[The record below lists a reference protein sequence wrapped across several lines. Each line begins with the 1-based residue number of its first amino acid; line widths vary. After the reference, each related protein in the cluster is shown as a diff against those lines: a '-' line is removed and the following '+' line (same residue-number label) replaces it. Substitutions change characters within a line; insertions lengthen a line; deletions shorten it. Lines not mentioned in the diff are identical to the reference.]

1 MVTDTTIKKGYKQT
15 EIGVIPEDWNVV
27 RLNLLSNDIGDG
39 IHSTPKY
46 VDSSNYFFV
55 NGNNL
60 SDGRILITRDTKCIS
75 EDEYESLKKNLDN
88 TTILMSINGTIGNLA
103 FFNNETVVLGKSAAY
118 IKLSQRID
126 KIFIYYLLQHSSIK
140 KFYDN
145 ELTGTTIKNLS
156 LASIRSTPIPIPPT
170 KPEQTAIAT
179 VLSDTDALIE
189 HLERLIAKKIA
200 IKQGAMQQLLT
211 GKKRLPGF
219 SGEWKEKKLRDIAD
233 FLKGRGLS
241 KSKLL
246 YNGSYSCIL
255 YGELYTTYSRII
267 KEVKNKTN
275 SREGLLSING
285 DILMPGSTTTVGIDL
300 ATASA
305 LQQNNVLLGGDLI
318 VIRKKEPN
326 NYNSEF
332 LANYL
337 THISKYKI
345 AEIAQGITII
355 HLHGSR
361 LQEIFVKIPS
371 DINEQVAIASVLS
384 DMDAEIES
392 LEQKRDKY
400 IMLKQG
406 MMHQLLTG
414 RIRIYAN
421 N

>member
-1 MVTDTTIKKGYKQT
+1 MVMDLIIKKGYKQT
-15 EIGVIPEDWNVV
+15 ELGVIPKDWDVKKLGEIADIITGNTPPTNDQSNYGED
-27 RLNLLSNDIGDG
+27 
-39 IHSTPKY
+39 
-46 VDSSNYFFV
+46 YFFV
-55 NGNNL
+55 
-60 SDGRILITRDTKCIS
+60 SPAD
-75 EDEYESLKKNLDN
+75 
-88 TTILMSINGTIGNLA
+88 
-103 FFNNETVVLGKSAAY
+103 LGKSKY
-118 IKLSQRID
+118 ISQTQKKLSKKGF
-126 KIFIYYLLQHSSIK
+126 KISRKIPPKSILFTCIGSTIGK
-140 KFYDN
+140 AGIATF
-145 ELTGTTIKNLS
+145 ELTSNQQINSILPNDNFSSDFLFYSLNLIAPKIQSLAGEQAVPIVNKREFEKTTIALPLS
-156 LASIRSTPIPIPPT
+156 IS
-170 KPEQTAIAT
+170 EQTAIAT

-189 HLERLIAKKIA
+189 KLEELIAKKKA
-200 IKQGAMQQLLT
+200 IKKGAMQQLLT

-219 SGEWKEKKLRDIAD
+219 SDEWKEKKLKDIAD

-246 YNGSYSCIL
+246 YDGSYSCIL
-255 YGELYTTYSRII
+255 YGELYTTYSQII
-267 KEVKNKTN
+267 KEVKSKTN
-275 SREGLLSING
+275 SREGLPSING

-305 LQQNNVLLGGDLI
+305 IQQNNVLLGGDLI

-337 THISKYKI
+337 THISKHKI

-384 DMDAEIES
+384 DMDSEIES

-400 IMLKQG
+400 TMLKQG
-406 MMHQLLTG
+406 MMQQLLTG

>member
-1 MVTDTTIKKGYKQT
+1 MDLIIKKGYKQT
-15 EIGVIPEDWNVV
+15 ELGVIPKDWDVKKLGEIADIITGNTPPTNDQSNYGED
-27 RLNLLSNDIGDG
+27 
-39 IHSTPKY
+39 
-46 VDSSNYFFV
+46 YFFV
-55 NGNNL
+55 
-60 SDGRILITRDTKCIS
+60 SPAD
-75 EDEYESLKKNLDN
+75 
-88 TTILMSINGTIGNLA
+88 
-103 FFNNETVVLGKSAAY
+103 LGKSKY
-118 IKLSQRID
+118 ISQTQKKLSKKGF
-126 KIFIYYLLQHSSIK
+126 KISRKIPPKSILFTCIGSTIGK
-140 KFYDN
+140 AGIATF
-145 ELTGTTIKNLS
+145 ELTSNQQINSILPNDNFSSDFLFYSLNLIAPKIQSLAGEQAVPIVNKREFEKTTIALPLS
-156 LASIRSTPIPIPPT
+156 IS
-170 KPEQTAIAT
+170 EQTAIAT

-189 HLERLIAKKIA
+189 KLEELIAKKKA
-200 IKQGAMQQLLT
+200 IKKGAMQQLLT

-219 SGEWKEKKLRDIAD
+219 SDEWKEKKLKDIAD

-246 YNGSYSCIL
+246 YDGSYSCIL
-255 YGELYTTYSRII
+255 YGELYTTYSQII
-267 KEVKNKTN
+267 KEVKSKTN
-275 SREGLLSING
+275 SREGLPSING

-305 LQQNNVLLGGDLI
+305 IQQNNVLLGGDLI

-337 THISKYKI
+337 THISKHKI

-384 DMDAEIES
+384 DMDSEIES

-400 IMLKQG
+400 TMLKQG
-406 MMHQLLTG
+406 MMQQLLTG